1 MRLLKRLFAGLV
13 IVMGSAGL
21 AFAYPA
27 SVTDDLNLRTGPG
40 TQYPVITVIPGGAPV
55 HVRSCSAGWCA
66 VTYQTLQ
73 GHVSQLYLAAHAPP
87 PAVAPPPFVR
97 PPPAVVPRPPWRER
111 VCRER
116 GARWA
121 LGRRASPRVVE
132 EARRDANAR
141 RVRVI
146 RPGEV
151 YTMELDPRRLNIEV
165 DRRNRIVDLRCG

>member
-66 VTYQTLQ
+66 VTYQALQ
-73 GHVSQLYLAAHAPP
+73 GHVSQRYLAPHAPP
-87 PAVAPPPFVR
+87 PAVAPPPFVH
-97 PPPAVVPRPPWRER
+97 PPPAVVPRPPWRDR

-121 LGRRASPRVVE
+121 LGRWASPRVIE
-132 EARRDANAR
+132 EARRGANAR
-141 RVRVI
+141 RARVV
-146 RPGEV
+146 RPGEF
-151 YTMELDPRRLNIEV
+151 YTMEFDPRRLTIEV